1 MLLGHVHRG
10 RLGGRRRRGE
20 GTKGRIVPLLAESV
34 VPTDPHSKN
43 DASPAAA
50 VWGRAWGEKID
61 VATGR
66 LRAYPVLV
74 LWASTNLPPQVGS
87 SEREGV
93 GSRDPAGLSLCCLD
107 WGEELG
113 GEVTGGQAL
122 FRAVELEQWLRGTI
136 RRETTL
142 QRRLRVD
149 LRRLPSSCQPS
160 ATMLPRLLALS
171 TLLAHTLAAP
181 QQFPVHPVSPG
192 LPALHSFNLSPSNHL
207 SLLSHFADY
216 PEQRLV
222 QFAEDEEPVRVTEGE
237 KALLVMEGRTFL
249 DVTEGL
255 RRGILMQEQ
264 GACAD
269 GRKGAE
275 S

>member
-43 DASPAAA
+43 DASPAAGE
-50 VWGRAWGEKID
+50 WGRAWGEKID

-122 FRAVELEQWLRGTI
+122 FRAVELEQWNWSSGFEERYGGRQPCSDDSASTFVDSPPPASHQQLCCPASLRSA
-136 RRETTL
+136 
-142 QRRLRVD
+142 
-149 LRRLPSSCQPS
+149 PSSP
-160 ATMLPRLLALS
+160 
-171 TLLAHTLAAP
+171 TL
-181 QQFPVHPVSPG
+181 
-192 LPALHSFNLSPSNHL
+192 
-207 SLLSHFADY
+207 
-216 PEQRLV
+216 
-222 QFAEDEEPVRVTEGE
+222 
-237 KALLVMEGRTFL
+237 
-249 DVTEGL
+249 
-255 RRGILMQEQ
+255 
-264 GACAD
+264 
-269 GRKGAE
+269 
-275 S
+275 